1 MRRDHA
7 LIAPLFN
14 SKDFPTFQQLHGCH
28 APWEAADSLVETL
41 DGPISRS
48 ETAGARVDLV
58 GYSGGAQFVHRFAM
72 RHPDRVRSLVISSA
86 GWYTRLDASLA
97 YPYGVADPTTGESL
111 FDIDAFLALPMLVMV
126 GENDTERDSGLR
138 MSPRLDRHGPNR
150 LQRALRWVDHVEEEG
165 RRRGITTS
173 VAFDVLPACGHSF
186 EEAVAAH
193 FPERVD
199 AYLAQTGSSTT
210 QTSVEIPADSSN
222 AAERDA

>member
-1 MRRDHA
+1 
-7 LIAPLFN
+7 
-14 SKDFPTFQQLHGCH
+14 
-28 APWEAADSLVETL
+28 
-41 DGPISRS
+41 
-48 ETAGARVDLV
+48 
-58 GYSGGAQFVHRFAM
+58 
-72 RHPDRVRSLVISSA
+72 
-86 GWYTRLDASLA
+86 
-97 YPYGVADPTTGESL
+97 L